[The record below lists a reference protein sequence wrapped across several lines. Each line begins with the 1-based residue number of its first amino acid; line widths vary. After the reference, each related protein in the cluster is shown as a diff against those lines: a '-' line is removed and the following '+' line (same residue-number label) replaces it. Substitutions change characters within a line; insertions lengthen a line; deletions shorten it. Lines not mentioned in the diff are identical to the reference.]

1 MHSEAQHSANFR
13 MANRRWALKSLFEPQ
28 GVAVIGASPKPS
40 LAKSILNNIVSFGF
54 DGNIAAVNPKY
65 TSIDGV
71 DCYKSIADVPFH
83 VDLAVL
89 CVRAENLLPIL
100 EECKRKSVGAAQ
112 IIASGFA
119 ELDSREGR
127 ARQQQV
133 QRWAEDAATI
143 VVIGPNTFG
152 LLNLHRPIIAV
163 GDNKITKV
171 LAGGVSGVF
180 QSGQMVTVMH
190 PLMSRG
196 IGISKIMTTG
206 NEASV
211 TTAQLINFFADDPQ
225 TEVIVSYC
233 EGINDPECFAIACTR
248 ARELGKPIIMLRV
261 GAHAEVQKSIK
272 RHTATQ
278 GANSYKTDI
287 RFLEDLGVIAV
298 HSVEDLIETVVAFNT
313 CRSPRGKRVAFVS
326 FSGGMGNIV
335 ADSILSTPELK
346 LASFS
351 HGLREKLANV
361 LPRFANNFNPLD
373 LSAQSAFDAEIL
385 TSCIEVL
392 GQSDEFDILLW
403 GKDLPTSIEDDS
415 VVGVAL
421 TKLMAQNPGVVV
433 IPVSQMNGMCQGGES
448 NGNPPMFAGRALL
461 QGTAGSIRALGKVVG
476 WHASSPSAAPTN
488 TISQAPHQAGAI

>member
-1 MHSEAQHSANFR
+1 MHSESQNSASFK
-13 MANRRWALKSLFEPQ
+13 MANRRWALKSLFEPR

-65 TSIDGV
+65 TNIGSV

-83 VDLAVL
+83 VDLAVV
-89 CVRAENLLPIL
+89 CVRAENLLSVL

-119 ELDSREGR
+119 ELDSKEGR
-127 ARQQQV
+127 ARQQQI
-133 QRWAEDAATI
+133 QRWADDSATT
-143 VVIGPNTFG
+143 VVIGPNTYG

-163 GDNKITKV
+163 GDDKIAKV
-171 LAGGVSGVF
+171 VAGGVSGIF

-196 IGISKIMTTG
+196 IGISKIVTTG
-206 NEASV
+206 NEARV
-211 TTAQLINFFADDPQ
+211 TTAELINFFADDPQ

-248 ARELGKPIIMLRV
+248 AREAGKPIIMLRV
-261 GAHAEVQKSIK
+261 GAHPEVQKSIK

-278 GANSYKTDI
+278 GPNSYKGDI
-287 RFLEDLGVIAV
+287 RFLEELGVIAV
-298 HSVEDLIETVVAFNT
+298 HSVEDLIETVVAFNA
-313 CRSPRGKRVAFVS
+313 CRRPRGNRVAFVS
-326 FSGGMGNIV
+326 FSGGMGNIM
-335 ADSILSTPELK
+335 ADSILSTPGLK

-351 HGLREKLANV
+351 HRLRKQLANV

-373 LSAQSAFDAEIL
+373 LSAQSAFDAEVL
-385 TSCIEVL
+385 TSCIEIL

-403 GKDLPTSIEDDS
+403 GKDLPMSMEDDS
-415 VVGVAL
+415 VVGLAL
-421 TKLMAQNPGVVV
+421 TKLMAQHPGVVV
-433 IPVSQMNGMCQGGES
+433 IPVSQMNGMCKDGEIDGS
-448 NGNPPMFAGRALL
+448 PPMFAGRALL
-461 QGTAGSIRALGKVVG
+461 QGTAVSVRALGNVIR
-476 WHASSPSAAPTN
+476 WHASIASAAPLDT
-488 TISQAPHQAGAI
+488 TL